1 MKNVRNLLAV
11 VLAATLTVILL
22 LWATR
27 GSDPA
32 PTPPAPT
39 VPAGPVDAAPAGM
52 SAASPPAP
60 APPAAT
66 AAGDNVARY
75 YFDVVGHDAAEF
87 QALLKRAE
95 MIFEETPPAERP
107 RLRVV
112 LVLHG
117 PDIEF
122 FDLRNRA
129 RYPGLIERAARLDA
143 AGVFDFKVCT
153 VSAERRALA
162 ADQLPDFVEL
172 VPYAPDEIARLE
184 QAGFVRL

>member
-1 MKNVRNLLAV
+1 MRNLLAV
-11 VLAATLTVILL
+11 VLATTLTIILL
-22 LWATR
+22 LWATGDDAPR
-27 GSDPA
+27 
-32 PTPPAPT
+32 PTPPT
-39 VPAGPVDAAPAGM
+39 
-52 SAASPPAP
+52 PAP
-60 APPAAT
+60 APGTTAIDTAT
-66 AAGDNVARY
+66 GDTRETTSMVVPPGDNVARY

-87 QALLKRAE
+87 QALLERAE

-107 RLRVV
+107 RLSVV

-117 PDIEF
+117 PDVEF
-122 FDLRNRA
+122 FDLRNRE